1 MYGKL
6 ELLEEALDRLCI
18 GDEFLDALREALQ
31 QPRVLLKTR
40 EKDADQLFITVA
52 MHCSLFDQVDAMVML
67 LQAFETCKDLAQ
79 LLYKLKDWLIRNIVS
94 KAAIVGLF
102 HCTISDSEAFLIV
115 KSAETR
121 SIVPGLW
128 SIKGLR
134 FPVWIEYSI
143 EYSQDAEFKEI
154 ASKAFDD
161 INSASSDA
169 LDPTVNG
176 NEKSNSDT
184 QINNIIERIYSLANS
199 DPLEPVSEWKEWLC
213 SSNYR
218 VRCAAADLVGV
229 YAGSQYQ
236 EHALQMLMQ
245 SRSHAPPET
254 ILRGA
259 ANACIRLARL
269 QNEPP
274 IRSEELEEHLQMKN
288 DMVLPLTQQQ
298 LTQPTHY
305 SPNSHRGFLDNS
317 SAKPYGSRK
326 GTWSYLE
333 CFQGQSVLYMAFIDA
348 FKEDNHQAMLV
359 AHHFKVISR
368 ALHRT
373 PWQLC
378 QPFWPVIAPK
388 LLKHY
393 NRSMIESFCNLVLGV
408 RDTNFLLRTASLTIP
423 HLCVSGKTQLRACD
437 DIAEV
442 RGCSTRRVL
451 IEHAAAIIAALLLSS
466 SHKRPIKELD
476 RAWNDAEDRF
486 ISLHKSFRTFQFN
499 KFLSPW
505 RVDAIYEILMRT
517 NDQNAEFAVGFISKI
532 MDCVYASAAAE
543 SYRSHK
549 DDSHEILQ
557 QTIFRLVV
565 KFSDTMRNLMGRQ
578 SLATKISVLMGLR
591 IVIERFFSPDLMS
604 SVLRQLTACLQSAL
618 EVNQLTL
625 AALQTWLEVV
635 KKLDDS
641 KLEAIIDL
649 TYSIINER
657 IDTWDQDCVNC
668 AKSIVIYVKSR
679 VDANPENFEKIHPQ
693 SAFDSNNEMSSDQTD
708 GINISTGSGATSRS
722 YLQSNSSL
730 MEHSSYDILASLVER
745 DIENLYIA
753 KQTARDIC
761 AFGLEFQSEIISWA
775 QAEGTGH
782 ELLGRAVRVLL
793 NLCGKDHMDLQR
805 TSVRALGL
813 LGALD
818 PHKTSIQP
826 KDPPLIM
833 VSNFYNFSEVLSLCK
848 TLVQDW
854 FLPSFEAAID
864 PDTQRYFAYG
874 IQELLKFIS
883 AEDQASLKR
892 IFEDDSLASTLL
904 PLLKTKYTTE
914 MKHWTAPTYPIYYP
928 GKPFTEWLI
937 SFCSDMMARITEPE
951 YAVTVFSW
959 CRKILYGSNSGPEM
973 WSYLL
978 PYAALAAV
986 VDPRESK
993 SNQEIFLQEVLFILG
1008 LSGTTIQPAHEQIFA
1023 TVDYFNQWMRSRR
1036 QLKEPLLGIDKVLAE
1051 IPAKLMAQRALE
1063 SGAYPRAIRYY
1074 EQQMHEERDSEL
1086 SVLQNLRHMY
1096 GTMQDIDSLEGIS
1109 ALMPVL
1115 SIEQQVLEYRAT
1127 SQWDAALACYNALPT
1142 NEETMTATLE
1152 CLHHSGR
1159 DKEVL
1164 AELNNGPLP
1173 GSMITLGAE
1182 CAWTVRDWQ
1191 ALEKWTMSLD
1201 PSTDYIHDGLNSFK
1215 NSGSTNSQL
1224 QSGAVQ
1230 ALGSALLAL
1239 LSRDWD
1245 AFKTALETGREHIG
1259 FRLGEIVSTHH
1270 VTSLR
1275 QIRDLMVY
1283 LHGLADVE
1291 SLGTIVMPN
1300 CLSVEDLGNEETAN
1314 TIRSHLDQRLC
1325 VLSTLNEGPEFE
1337 AKRFLLYLR
1346 AAALSCIE
1354 DLFPCAQKLI
1364 AEAHLEVSA
1373 NARNHKQ
1380 PAIALMEIAIA
1391 KQLDHS
1397 KADVEHARL
1406 LWSQGES
1413 RSAIRMLQ
1421 SQIPP
1426 DFFAHPK
1433 KHQNV
1438 GKLAL
1443 DWTTW
1448 RDMGAQAD
1456 TKVIVE
1462 NYRAVIKSLPD
1473 SSEAQYRL
1481 AKHYVKIY
1489 DQSPVS
1495 AQEDGVLAKE
1505 IVIHYSR
1512 ALLLGTPHHTE
1523 ALPKMLTTWLDLG
1536 LTPHGISGSHNNSRR
1551 HNINAANKA
1560 IDDWG
1565 KQIDRK
1571 LVYNAIPQLL
1581 SRLNHPNKHVQTC
1594 IEQLIIPVL
1603 QLFPHHTLW
1612 YILEKGDQ
1620 TKKIVKE
1627 ASLKTKNYKQSKFA
1641 DLLHNGKELF
1651 EKLKIICNIKP
1662 KLREVKLVDFGEDFS
1677 KCLQRPILAVP
1688 VQSNMDS
1695 LEDVLIYEIDSRVIV
1710 QQSLQRPKRITV
1722 WGNDGK
1728 AYQLL
1733 LKGQDDV
1740 RKDARLIEFTS
1751 AVNQL
1756 LRSNAAAA
1764 ARHLNILNYRVTP
1777 LSASAGIIE
1786 WVQGALPARL
1796 IIKSLSRRP
1805 DFGQNTPEYKRVV
1818 SQSNKI
1824 SDRIN
1829 AFLELERMVPP
1840 VLWEWFVDTFPD
1852 PEAWL
1857 GARTRYARSLSVMS
1871 MVGYILGLGDRHL
1884 ENILLIQ
1891 NSGSIL
1897 HVDFDCLFDKGKH
1910 LNVPELVPFRL
1921 TQQFRDALGVVNGY
1935 EGPFRKVSELTL
1947 NIVRSN
1953 EDLLM
1958 VVLEAFVH
1966 DPVVQDRINNL
1977 NPTEALARTRAKIRG
1992 ISESNSA
1999 PLSVGGLVDELIQTA
2014 VSPELLCQMFRG
2026 WLPWI

>member
-1 MYGKL
+1 M
-6 ELLEEALDRLCI
+6 DRLSI
-18 GDEFLDALREALQ
+18 GDEFLGTLREALQ
-31 QPRVLLKTR
+31 QPRVLFTTR
-40 EKDADQLFITVA
+40 DKDADQLFITVA
-52 MHCSLFDQVDAMVML
+52 MHCALFDQVEAMKML
-67 LQAFETCKDLAQ
+67 LGAFESYKELAQ
-79 LLYKLKDWLIRNIVS
+79 LIYKLKDWLIRNIVS

-102 HCTISDSEAFLIV
+102 NCPLSESEAFLIA
-115 KSAETR
+115 KCAELR
-121 SIVPGLW
+121 SIEPGPW
-128 SIKGLR
+128 SVDGLR
-134 FPVWIEYSI
+134 FPVWIEFSI
-143 EYSQDAEFKEI
+143 ERTKDVDFKEL
-154 ASKAFDD
+154 ARS
-161 INSASSDA
+161 A
-169 LDPTVNG
+169 LDNLGLVPDDKRKG
-176 NEKSNSDT
+176 LSIESGKSNLDT
-184 QINNIIERIYSLANS
+184 PDKIIERIYSLADS
-199 DPLEPVSEWKEWLC
+199 DPLEPVSDWKEWL
-213 SSNYR
+213 SSSDYK

-254 ILRGA
+254 ILRAA
-259 ANACIRLARL
+259 ANACIRLAQL
-269 QNEPP
+269 QNEHP
-274 IRSEELEEHLQMKN
+274 IRSEELEEHLQMKQ

-298 LTQPTHY
+298 LTQPLPY
-305 SPNSHRGFLDNS
+305 SNN
-317 SAKPYGSRK
+317 SRK
-326 GTWSYLE
+326 SQSNGNIPISRASRRGPWSYLE

-348 FKEDNHQAMLV
+348 FKEDSHQAILV

-393 NRSMIESFCNLVLGV
+393 SRPMVESFCNLVLGV

-466 SHKRPIKELD
+466 SHKRSIKELD
-476 RAWNDAEDRF
+476 RAWSDAEDRF

-505 RVDAIYEILMRT
+505 RVDAIYEILIRT

-532 MDCVYASAAAE
+532 MECVYASAAAE
-543 SYRSHK
+543 SGRSHK

-591 IVIERFFSPDLMS
+591 IIIERFFSPDLMS

-625 AALQTWLEVV
+625 AALQTWLEVA

-657 IDTWDQDCVNC
+657 IDDWDEDCVNC
-668 AKSIVIYVKSR
+668 ARSIVIYIKSR
-679 VDANPENFEKIHPQ
+679 VGENLENFEKIHPQ
-693 SAFDSNNEMSSDQTD
+693 SAFDTHSNSEMLSDQT
-708 GINISTGSGATSRS
+708 GENNTSTESGVNRP
-722 YLQSNSSL
+722 YLQHPSSL
-730 MEHSSYDILASLVER
+730 LGHSSFDILSSLVER

-753 KQTARDIC
+753 KQTARDLC

-793 NLCGKDHMDLQR
+793 NLCGKDYMDLQR

-874 IQELLKFIS
+874 IQELLKFMS
-883 AEDQASLKR
+883 AEDQTSLKR
-892 IFEDDSLASTLL
+892 IFEDDGLASTLI

-959 CRKILYGSNSGPEM
+959 CRKILYGSNSGSEM

-1008 LSGTTIQPAHEQIFA
+1008 LSGTSIQPAHEQIFA

-1164 AELNNGPLP
+1164 AELNNGPIP

-1182 CAWTVRDWQ
+1182 CAWTVRDWKM
-1191 ALEKWTMSLD
+1191 LEKWTMSLD
-1201 PSTDYIHDGLNSFK
+1201 PSTDYIHDGLNFLK
-1215 NSGSTNSQL
+1215 NNVSTNSQL
-1224 QSGAVQ
+1224 QPGAVQ

-1239 LSRDWD
+1239 RSRDWD
-1245 AFKTALETGREHIG
+1245 AFKIALETGREHIG

-1300 CLSVEDLGNEETAN
+1300 CLSFEDLGNEETAK
-1314 TIRSHLDQRLC
+1314 TIRAHLDQRLC

-1337 AKRFLLYLR
+1337 AKKFLLYLR

-1354 DLFPCAQKLI
+1354 DLFPGAQKLI

-1397 KADVEHARL
+1397 EADVEHAKL

-1426 DFFAHPK
+1426 DFFVHPK

-1489 DQSPVS
+1489 DESPV
-1495 AQEDGVLAKE
+1495 AAREDGVLAKE

-1536 LTPHGISGSHNNSRR
+1536 VTPHGISGSHSNSRR
-1551 HNINAANKA
+1551 HNINAANRA
-1560 IDDWG
+1560 IDEWG
-1565 KQIDRK
+1565 KHIDRK

-1581 SRLNHPNKHVQTC
+1581 SRLNHPNKQVQTC

-1627 ASLKTKNYKQSKFA
+1627 ASLKTKSHKQSKLA
-1641 DLLHNGKELF
+1641 DLLLNGKELF
-1651 EKLKIICNIKP
+1651 EKLKTICNIKP
-1662 KLREVKLVDFGEDFS
+1662 KLREVKLADFGEDFS

-1818 SQSNKI
+1818 SQSYKI

-1829 AFLELERMVPP
+1829 AFLDLERMVPP

-1897 HVDFDCLFDKGKH
+1897 HVDFDCLFDKGRH

-1921 TQQFRDALGVVNGY
+1921 TQQFRDALGAVNGY

-1966 DPVVQDRINNL
+1966 DPVVQDRINNM